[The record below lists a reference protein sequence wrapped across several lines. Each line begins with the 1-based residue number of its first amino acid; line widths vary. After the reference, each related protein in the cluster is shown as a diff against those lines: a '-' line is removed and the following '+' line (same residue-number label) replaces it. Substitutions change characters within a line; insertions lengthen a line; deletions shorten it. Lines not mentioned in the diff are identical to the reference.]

1 LNRGIESTYI
11 NLNPIQRG
19 GVLTAEAR
27 KAALEF
33 ADGYSVCD
41 FCFESRVDLVQN
53 PPVRNLTA
61 DIAEFLNMDDVRFTA
76 GCRHAK
82 WAAMHMVTE
91 PGETL
96 VLDSLAHYTS
106 YLAYIRYS
114 MDATTIN
121 RTKSAIDALIEVQQL
136 WIDNVPEY
144 DLSDRELLILK
155 KRLTRAIDNVQKI
168 YDDNEELMNNAEESL
183 KKENPR

>member
-1 LNRGIESTYI
+1 
-11 NLNPIQRG
+11 
-19 GVLTAEAR
+19 
-27 KAALEF
+27 
-33 ADGYSVCD
+33 
-41 FCFESRVDLVQN
+41 
-53 PPVRNLTA
+53 
-61 DIAEFLNMDDVRFTA
+61 
-76 GCRHAK
+76 
-82 WAAMHMVTE
+82 
-91 PGETL
+91 
-96 VLDSLAHYTS
+96 
-106 YLAYIRYS
+106 